1 MAEKLKID
9 PMPVRAGLSAKYSPT
24 TRRTRVMEKTVL
36 HWIMDVVGDR
46 PWMLQQDPVPCHV
59 CHVAKGALLRRR
71 HEEHVAS

>member
-1 MAEKLKID
+1 
-9 PMPVRAGLSAKYSPT
+9 
-24 TRRTRVMEKTVL
+24 MEKTVL
-36 HWIMDVVGDR
+36 HWMMDVVGDR